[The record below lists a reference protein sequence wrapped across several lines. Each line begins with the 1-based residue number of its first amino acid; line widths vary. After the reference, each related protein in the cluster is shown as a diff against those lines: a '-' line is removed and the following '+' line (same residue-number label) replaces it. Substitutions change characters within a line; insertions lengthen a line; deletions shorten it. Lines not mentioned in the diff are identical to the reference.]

1 MYRRNGRNSTALTDA
16 KMLLSVDEAAGA
28 LSLGRTRMYELVMK
42 GDIAS
47 LKLGRTRRIPVAA
60 LREYVSRQLEVQ

>member
-1 MYRRNGRNSTALTDA
+1 VLTDA
-16 KMLLSVDEAAGA
+16 KVLLSVDEAAGA
-28 LSLGRTRMYELVMK
+28 LSLGRTRVYELVMK

-60 LREYVSRQLEVQ
+60 LRDYVSRQLEVR